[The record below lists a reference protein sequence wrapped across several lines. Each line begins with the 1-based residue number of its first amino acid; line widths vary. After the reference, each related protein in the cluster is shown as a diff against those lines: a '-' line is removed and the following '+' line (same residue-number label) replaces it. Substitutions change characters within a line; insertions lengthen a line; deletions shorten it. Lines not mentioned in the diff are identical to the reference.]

1 MNRRTSDRFS
11 PRKLWVALVSAGV
24 IGGAGL
30 AAFDVPS
37 VRAAAPATSAATAT
51 AAPLPAAQVPN
62 FAAITERS
70 GPAVV
75 NISVSGTRKAAAS
88 PWQGGPNGVPDDDPF
103 WEFFRRF
110 GPGFGPGQFGQG
122 PQAERHVQGQGSGF
136 ILTDD
141 GIILTNAHVVQDAD
155 EVTVKLTDRREFQAK
170 VLGTDPRTDV
180 AVLKIEA
187 KDLPTVE
194 LGNTRDLKPGE
205 WVLAIGSPFG
215 FENSVTVGVVSAK
228 GRSLPDDSFVP
239 FIQTDVAVNPGNS
252 GGPLFNSR
260 GEVVAINS
268 QIYTRTGGY
277 QGISFS
283 IPIEVALRVKDQI
296 VETGEASHARLGIA
310 IQQVNQAFADSF
322 DLDKPEGALVSSVE
336 DGGPADKAGLESG
349 DIVRKIDGQ
358 PVVTAGDLPAAL
370 GMRSPGDRVELEIWR
385 DGKSKTI
392 TAKLGDAGDRVASAE
407 PQAAPEHGEVG
418 LAVRPLQPAERAE
431 AGVSHGLVVAQV
443 SGPAAAAGIRP
454 GDLLL
459 AVNGKPVSSAEDVRE
474 LIDASDRSAA
484 LLIQRGGNRIFVPVH
499 LG

>member
-1 MNRRTSDRFS
+1 
-11 PRKLWVALVSAGV
+11 
-24 IGGAGL
+24 
-30 AAFDVPS
+30 
-37 VRAAAPATSAATAT
+37 
-51 AAPLPAAQVPN
+51 
-62 FAAITERS
+62 
-70 GPAVV
+70 
-75 NISVSGTRKAAAS
+75 
-88 PWQGGPNGVPDDDPF
+88 
-103 WEFFRRF
+103 
-110 GPGFGPGQFGQG
+110 
-122 PQAERHVQGQGSGF
+122 
-136 ILTDD
+136 
-141 GIILTNAHVVQDAD
+141 
-155 EVTVKLTDRREFQAK
+155 
-170 VLGTDPRTDV
+170 
-180 AVLKIEA
+180 VLKIEA

-484 LLIQRGGNRIFVPVH
+484 LLIQRGGDRIFVPVH

>member
-484 LLIQRGGNRIFVPVH
+484 LLIQRGGDRIFVPVH

>member
-1 MNRRTSDRFS
+1 MKTRT
-11 PRKLWVALVSAGV
+11 LVGALVAAGV
-24 IGGAGL
+24 IGGGVGATLDAPFRNANANPVVAAG
-30 AAFDVPS
+30 V
-37 VRAAAPATSAATAT
+37 AAPAANPGATAL
-51 AAPLPAAQVPN
+51 PLTG
-62 FAAITERS
+62 FTELVKNY

-75 NISVSGTRKAAAS
+75 NVSVNGTRKASAS
-88 PWQGGPNGVPDDDPF
+88 MPQIPEEF
-103 WEFFRRF
+103 REFFR
-110 GPGFGPGQFGQG
+110 GFGG
-122 PQAERHVQGQGSGF
+122 PMPRGDIPMRGQGSGF
-136 ILTDD
+136 IVSPD
-141 GIILTNAHVVQDAD
+141 GYILTNAHVVENAD
-155 EVTVKLTDRREFQAK
+155 SVNIKLNDRREFKAK
-170 VLGTDPRTDV
+170 VVGTDKQTDV
-180 AVLKIEA
+180 AVLKIDA
-187 KDLPTVE
+187 DNLPTVK
-194 LGNTRDLKPGE
+194 LGKSSAANVGE
-205 WVLAIGSPFG
+205 WVVAIGSPFG

-484 LLIQRGGNRIFVPVH
+484 LLIQRGGDRIFVPVH